1 MLLAIYYDTL
11 YFILYKLNLTN
22 VYHMSP
28 VTGACV
34 TRHSVKAL
42 LIHDEAMI

>member
-11 YFILYKLNLTN
+11 YLILYKLNLTN

-28 VTGACV
+28 VTGVSLVIAS
-34 TRHSVKAL
+34 RHF
-42 LIHDEAMI
+42 